1 MDYYEALRFMGL
13 EEGATEDEIKIAY
26 REMSQILHPDRFE
39 GNKKLQER
47 ATEQFKQLGEARD
60 VLLSRKGRRAAASA
74 ATSAG
79 AARGGFTGSSYNAA
93 AGSNAAALNARLTA
107 IASARSGVVAYKDM
121 AEDKLKKGLVIAG
134 IALVVGLLIGRR
146 LKYAIPVGIILF
158 IVGAVM
164 CTQAGGDI
172 SAYNKQLEILD
183 RERQE
188 CQAALDALYQ

>member
-13 EEGATEDEIKIAY
+13 EEGATEDEIKLAY

-60 VLLSRKGRRAAASA
+60 TLLSRKGRRTAG
-74 ATSAG
+74 SAG
-79 AARGGFTGSSYNAA
+79 AARGGFTGSTHA
-93 AGSNAAALNARLTA
+93 AGSQVSALNARLFA
-107 IASARSGVVAYKDM
+107 IASARSGVVAYKDN
-121 AEDKLKKGLVIAG
+121 AEDKLRKGLLIAG

-146 LKYAIPVGIILF
+146 LKYAIPVGILLF
-158 IVGAVM
+158 IIGAVM
-164 CTQAGGDI
+164 ATQAGGDI
-172 SAYNKQLEILD
+172 SAYNKQLAILD

-188 CQAALDALYQ
+188 CQDALDALLR